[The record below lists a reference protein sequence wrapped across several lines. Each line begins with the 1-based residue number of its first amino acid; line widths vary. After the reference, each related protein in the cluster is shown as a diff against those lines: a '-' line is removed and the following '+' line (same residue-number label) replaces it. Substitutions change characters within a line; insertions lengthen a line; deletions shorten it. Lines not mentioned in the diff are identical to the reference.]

1 MANRS
6 YATLADLKGTLGI
19 TATTDDAILIDSL
32 EGATLE
38 IDKYAGR
45 KFSVEYR
52 TKYFQGANRLWV
64 NDLLTVSTIK
74 LDEDGN
80 ASFEVTLTSSDYN
93 LLPLNDYPKN
103 CIEVADTSDYG
114 TFAYGIKKGVEIV
127 GEWGYGDGESSSP
140 LIADTTLSASC
151 STGATASVTSAT
163 NMSPGLTIKLDS
175 EQAYIDSVSGTT
187 LTLQRGING
196 TTNAVH
202 VNATQIYIYQYPS
215 DIKKACIALASA
227 LYGTR
232 DKQGIQS
239 GTIGD
244 YSWNLKSPYS
254 EGGRMKSLVQS
265 ILDDMI
271 FSYKKAKL

>member
-1 MANRS
+1 MATRC
-6 YATLADLKGTLGI
+6 YASLQDIKNTLGL
-19 TATTDDAILIDSL
+19 TATTDDAVLIDAL
-32 EGATLE
+32 EASTKE
-38 IDKYAGR
+38 IDSYTGR
-45 KFSVEYR
+45 RFSVEYR
-52 TKYFQGANRLWV
+52 TKYFEGANRLWV

-80 ASFEVTLTSSDYN
+80 ASFEATLTSSDYN

-103 CIEVADTSDYG
+103 CIEPSDNGDYG
-114 TFAYGIKKGVEIV
+114 SFAYGVKKGVEIV

-140 LIADTTLSASC
+140 LIADTTLNASC

-175 EQAYIDSVSGTT
+175 EQAYIDSVSGTA

-202 VNATQIYIYQYPS
+202 ANATQVYIYQYPP

-227 LYGTR
+227 MYSTR

-254 EGGRMKSLVQS
+254 EGGRMKSLVTS

-271 FSYKKAKL
+271 FSYKKVKL